1 MMTQKEIEMQ
11 VDAFLQSM
19 CEQGADAT
27 FLFAQI
33 YARVVMHLAMGS
45 PIPAD
50 VMHRTIDAI
59 YKAAAEK
66 LKNG

>member
-1 MMTQKEIEMQ
+1 MTRKEIEMQ
-11 VDAFLQSM
+11 VDAFLKSM
-19 CEQGADAT
+19 CEQGADVT

-33 YARVVMHLAMGS
+33 YARVVLNLAMYS

-50 VMHRTIDAI
+50 VMHGTIDAI